1 MPRALPRLSKPLLLA
16 LALALASCGGIHP
29 VSEVDAPPPSSG
41 DDMRLYYVTDRTPS
55 RPNAG
60 ELIYTAARSSSM
72 ALGTA
77 HLRRADNRA
86 ETGNLPKLAQV
97 HEVLR
102 FPATPLPFSQNKGVI
117 LPDSAA
123 SAQYAQASSALK
135 ADLSQALRD
144 SGQNDVLLYVHGFN
158 SSFEE
163 SIETLARVWRS
174 AKQGPVP
181 LAYSWPAGNPGLF
194 GYFKDRESGEFSI
207 YHLKETLRLI
217 TATPG
222 LGRLHIIAHSRGSDV
237 VTTALRELVIETRA
251 AGHNPRQSLRI
262 ENLILAAPDLD
273 FGVVRQRLIAEK
285 FGPAFGRITVYIN
298 PEDSALGLAQTL
310 MAGTRFGRLSYTQL
324 DPNEREIFAQI
335 GNVDFIN
342 VSAVASK
349 SSHGYFR
356 NNPEVLMDMATIV
369 RTNAPPDS
377 PSRNLIHAEANF
389 WRLLLPR
396 DLRALP
402 ERTDP

>member
-1 MPRALPRLSKPLLLA
+1 MPRAPHRLSHSLLLA
-16 LALALASCGGIHP
+16 LSLALAGCGGARP
-29 VSEVDAPPPSSG
+29 LSEVDAVPPPTG
-41 DDMRLYYVTDRTPS
+41 DDLRLYYVTDRSPS
-55 RPNAG
+55 RPSEG
-60 ELIYTAARSSSM
+60 TLVYTTKRSSSM

-77 HLRRADNRA
+77 YLGRKT
-86 ETGNLPKLAQV
+86 TGGLPELTQL
-97 HEVLR
+97 HEALR
-102 FPATPLPFSQNKGVI
+102 FPATPLPFSQNEGVI
-117 LPDSAA
+117 LPDRAATALYDESA
-123 SAQYAQASSALK
+123 SALK
-135 ADLSQALRD
+135 EQLSQVMRE
-144 SGQNDVLLYVHGFN
+144 SGQTEVLLYVHGFN
-158 SSFEE
+158 SNFED

-174 AKQGPVP
+174 VGEGPVP

-222 LGRLHIIAHSRGSDV
+222 VGRIHIIAHSRGSDV

-251 AGHNPRQSLRI
+251 AGRNPRQSLRI

-273 FGVVRQRLIAEK
+273 FGVVRQRLVAEK

-310 MAGTRFGRLSYTQL
+310 MAGTRFGRLSYNQL

-342 VSAVASK
+342 VSGVTGK
-349 SSHGYFR
+349 SSHAYFR
-356 NNPEVLMDMATIV
+356 NNPEVLMDMATLL
-369 RTNAPPDS
+369 NSEAPPNS
-377 PSRNLIHAEANF
+377 PRRNLIHAEANF

-396 DLRALP
+396 DLRAP
-402 ERTDP
+402 IDRVDP

>member
-1 MPRALPRLSKPLLLA
+1 MPRALPALSKPLLLA
-16 LALALASCGGIHP
+16 FALALAGCGGARP
-29 VSEVDAPPPSSG
+29 LSEVEAVPPSSG
-41 DDMRLYYVTDRTPS
+41 KNMRLYFVTDRNPS
-55 RPNAG
+55 RPGEG

-77 HLRRADNRA
+77 HLRRAESPA
-86 ETGNLPKLAQV
+86 EMGKPPKLTQV
-97 HEVLR
+97 HEALR
-102 FPATPLPFSQNKGVI
+102 FPATPLPFSQDKGVI
-117 LPDSAA
+117 LPDLAA
-123 SAQYAQASSALK
+123 TARYGESSSALK
-135 ADLSQALRD
+135 AELSQALRE
-144 SGQNDVLLYVHGFN
+144 SGQDEVLLYVHGFN

-163 SIETLARVWRS
+163 SIETLARVWHS
-174 AKQGPVP
+174 VGEGPVP

-222 LGRLHIIAHSRGSDV
+222 VGRIHIIAHSRGSDV
-237 VTTALRELVIETRA
+237 LTTALRELVIETRA
-251 AGHNPRQSLRI
+251 AGRNPRQSLRI

-310 MAGTRFGRLSYTQL
+310 MAGTRFGRLSYNQL
-324 DPNEREIFAQI
+324 EPNEREIFAQI

-342 VSAVASK
+342 VSAVTGK
-349 SSHGYFR
+349 SSHVYFR
-356 NNPEVLMDMATIV
+356 NNPEVLMDMATLLKSE
-369 RTNAPPDS
+369 APPDS
-377 PSRNLIHAEANF
+377 PKRNLIHAEANF

-396 DLRALP
+396 DLRAP
-402 ERTDP
+402 QDRVDP